1 MRLLSEQGLLLAS
14 AESLTGG
21 GLGARVTSVP
31 GASAAY
37 LGGVVSYATEVKR
50 GLLGVPADVVDGAGV
65 ISAAC
70 AEAMA
75 VAVRGLLGADV
86 GVSTTGVAG
95 PDPQEGKPVGLVYV
109 GCADPRGVVAVEH
122 QLAGDREAVR
132 AAAVG
137 AALGLVRDRLSGR
150 PGSPASGR

>member
-1 MRLLSEQGLLLAS
+1 VVRSLRAQGLLLAS

-21 GLGARVTSVP
+21 LLGARVTSVP

-37 LGGVVSYATEVKR
+37 VGGVVSYSTDVKR
-50 GLLGVPADVVDGAGV
+50 GLLGVPEEVVAGPGV
-65 ISAAC
+65 VSAAC

-75 VAVRGLLGADV
+75 AAVRGLLGSDV

-109 GCADPRGVVAVEH
+109 GYADAHGVVAVEH
-122 QLAGDREAVR
+122 HLAGDREEVR
-132 AAAVG
+132 AAAVD
-137 AALGLVRDRLSGR
+137 AALALVRDRLAAGR
-150 PGSPASGR
+150 NRS